1 MQIEAGGNSPRGSDR
16 SDRLLGTP
24 SCSIPVGGLSE
35 ESIEILK
42 ERQRKAL
49 EKYGYLSNRES

>member
-1 MQIEAGGNSPRGSDR
+1 MQTEAGSNSPRGSDR
-16 SDRLLGTP
+16 ADRLLGTP
-24 SCSIPVGGLSE
+24 VCHIPVGDLSE
-35 ESIEILK
+35 ESIKILK